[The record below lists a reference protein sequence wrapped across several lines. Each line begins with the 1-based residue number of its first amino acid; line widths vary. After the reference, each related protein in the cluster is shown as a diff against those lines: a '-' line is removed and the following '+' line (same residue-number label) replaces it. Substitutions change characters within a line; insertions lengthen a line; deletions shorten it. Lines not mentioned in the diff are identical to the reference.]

1 MRPLPIPVP
10 SPFRPLA
17 WLSVAGLV
25 AVPALAAVPM
35 APDAAA
41 PSVAAPGAEVRSA
54 PDPRRTALRA
64 TGAPVSRRIDL
75 GLPSG
80 LEAELMTARNRRAA
94 VRAPGD
100 GRGQPLAIGYPR
112 AVARTIPLR
121 DLAWTSSEGS
131 TRVARVEL
139 ASGGARALRIAIA
152 LDMPAGAD
160 VALRI
165 RVASPAGDVAYGAY
179 TPADLVREAG
189 PFGAFWTPVVD
200 GDTAVVEIEV
210 PANADLAAV
219 TLRIPRLAHLV
230 VGGGEL
236 QAPEAPVMRASG
248 IGSADACNVDAAC
261 TLPGDAALQDL
272 ARSVAKLVFVGDDGI
287 SYVCSG
293 TLLND
298 TAATNTPYLFTADHC
313 IDSATVA
320 RTVSTFWFYSAVA
333 CNSKVSPPFVQLT
346 GGGTLLGR
354 SQDNDWSF
362 LRLNATPP
370 AGTRLASWR
379 AEAIAKGAAV
389 VSLHHPSGDLLKV
402 SQGSVTGS
410 LRLEDDLVNAEFTQ
424 VVWSAGITEGGS
436 SGGLLATRNGTDYEV
451 RGGLYGGLSV
461 CSRTTAPD
469 YFSRLETALPLM
481 RQYLT
486 PGVANPGGVV
496 VAVEFYNAKLD
507 HYFLSTNPV
516 EIDNLDS
523 GRTVGWVRT
532 GLRFLAH
539 PTQVPGTNP
548 VCRFYRAPEYG
559 DSHFYSA
566 SPEECAQTAAAHPVD
581 WVYESPSVFYVALP
595 DVTSGSCPAGTTPVY
610 RYFNTSTTNH
620 RYTADRVINDRLR
633 TSPAWTA
640 EGYGPGPS
648 YPAMCAVLQ

>member
-1 MRPLPIPVP
+1 VP
-10 SPFRPLA
+10 RLLRSLA
-17 WLSVAGLV
+17 WLFVAGL
-25 AVPALAAVPM
+25 AAFPALAALPVASEAGP
-35 APDAAA
+35 P
-41 PSVAAPGAEVRSA
+41 PVAAPGAQVRTA
-54 PDPRRTALRA
+54 PDPRRTSLRA
-64 TGAPVSRRIDL
+64 TGVPASRRIAL
-75 GLPSG
+75 GIPSG
-80 LEAELMTARNRRAA
+80 AEAELMTVRNRRMAMA
-94 VRAPGD
+94 REPGS

-121 DLAWTSSEGS
+121 DLAWTPTDGGM
-131 TRVARVEL
+131 RVARVEVSS
-139 ASGGARALRIAIA
+139 AGARALRVALA
-152 LDMPAGAD
+152 LDQPSAANVG
-160 VALRI
+160 LRI
-165 RVASPAGDVAYGAY
+165 RVASLDGGAAFGAY
-179 TPADLVREAG
+179 TSADLARDVG
-189 PFGAFWTPVVD
+189 PSGAFWTPVVD
-200 GDTAVVEIEV
+200 GDTVVVEIEA
-210 PANADLAAV
+210 PGDADLAAV

-236 QAPEAPVMRASG
+236 LAPEAPAMRASG
-248 IGSADACNVDAAC
+248 IGSAAACNVDAAC
-261 TLPGDAALQDL
+261 TLPGDSALQDL

-298 TAATNTPYLFTADHC
+298 TAGTNTPYLFTADHC

-333 CNSKVSPPFVQLT
+333 CNSKSTPPFVQLT
-346 GGGTLLGR
+346 GGGALLGR
-354 SQDNDWSF
+354 SQDNDWSI

-370 AGTRLASWR
+370 AGTRLAPWR
-379 AEAIAKGAAV
+379 AESIANGTAV

-410 LRLEDDLVNAEFTQ
+410 LRLEDDLVNADFTQ
-424 VVWSAGITEGGS
+424 VVWSVGVTEGGS

-451 RGGLYGGLSV
+451 RGSLYGGLSV

-486 PGVANPGGVV
+486 PGVANPGGAV

-507 HYFLSTNPV
+507 HYFLSTNPA

-532 GLRFLAH
+532 GLRFLAY
-539 PTQVPGTNP
+539 PTQVAGTNP

-581 WVYESPSVFYVALP
+581 WIYESPSVFYVALP
-595 DVTSGSCPAGTTPVY
+595 NVTSGTCAAGTTPVY
-610 RYFNTSTTNH
+610 RYFNASTTNH
-620 RYTADRVINDRLR
+620 RYTADRVINEQLR
-633 TSPAWTA
+633 TSAAWTA

-648 YPAMCAVLQ
+648 YPAMCAVVQ